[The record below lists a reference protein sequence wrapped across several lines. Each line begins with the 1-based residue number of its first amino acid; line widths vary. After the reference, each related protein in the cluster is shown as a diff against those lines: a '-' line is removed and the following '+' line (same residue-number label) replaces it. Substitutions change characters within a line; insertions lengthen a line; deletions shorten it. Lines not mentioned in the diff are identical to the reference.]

1 MKSAAFS
8 RLTLNFSPAAMN
20 LGDVRSMFFERLLTI
35 PNYVVMLKKTEQIMQ
50 LDQTEF
56 HPYFQRYLSLVPEGP
71 IAEILEQQI
80 EQTKQFLKGI
90 SEEQAL
96 YRYAESKWS
105 IKEIILHIID
115 AERIFT
121 NRALRFSRN
130 DGTELPGFAE
140 NDYVPQSLANSR
152 SMASLINEYE
162 TVRRSS
168 VSLFGNMTDEQMRRT
183 GRANNTIYSVRAVA
197 GIMLGHELHHLQII
211 RERYLK

>member
-1 MKSAAFS
+1 
-8 RLTLNFSPAAMN
+8 
-20 LGDVRSMFFERLLTI
+20 
-35 PNYVVMLKKTEQIMQ
+35 MQ
-50 LDQTEF
+50 LDQTEY
-56 HPYFQRYLSLVPEGP
+56 HPYFQRYFSLVPDGP
-71 IAEILEQQI
+71 IAEVLERQI
-80 EQTKQFLKGI
+80 KQTKQLLEGI

-96 YRYAESKWS
+96 YRYAEGKWS

-121 NRALRFSRN
+121 SRALRFSRN

-140 NDYVPQSLANSR
+140 NDFVPESLADSR
-152 SMASLINEYE
+152 DMASLVDEYE

-168 VSLFGNMTDEQMRRT
+168 VSLFGNLTDGQMRRT
-183 GRANNTIYSVRAVA
+183 GKANNTIYSVRAVA